1 MKDKKN
7 LTLKNI
13 LMDYLNSYGSD
24 DVYYM
29 FREMTLYGYIT
40 REVWGTFNDIVA
52 KLFLNEEE
60 GTYTDI
66 DGKVL
71 YRRNDFTGYFDK
83 VTC

>member
-24 DVYYM
+24 EVYYM
-29 FREMTLYGYIT
+29 FREMTLHGYISKNI
-40 REVWGTFNDIVA
+40 WATFNDIVS

-83 VTC
+83 VAC